1 MVRSSLT
8 KIICFFSMATLYV
21 LHYCYLLNKQSTA
34 CLPSTNVGTLTL
46 TRGCADGIHCKA
58 ALAIMHIYMGIV
70 SAKRDLMHVFLIQDF
85 IFV

>member
-34 CLPSTNVGTLTL
+34 CL
-46 TRGCADGIHCKA
+46 HCKA

-70 SAKRDLMHVFLIQDF
+70 SAKRDLMHVFLFKISFLFD
-85 IFV
+85 ILEV